1 MPINPSPSFNPRSQ
15 ALLQATQHEA
25 DLLAGH
31 LRQAA
36 SLGRELEEEGGGL
49 AVQRALGFA
58 STSLRRLKR
67 LQGLLA
73 HVLQGME

>member
-1 MPINPSPSFNPRSQ
+1 MPANATPSTNPRSQ

-25 DLLAGH
+25 ELLAGH

-36 SLGRELEEEGGGL
+36 ALGSALEEEGGGL
-49 AVQRALGFA
+49 ALLRALGYA

-73 HVLQGME
+73 RALGGGE

>member
-1 MPINPSPSFNPRSQ
+1 MPTNPVPSFNPRSQ

-25 DLLAGH
+25 ELLAGH

-36 SLGRELEEEGGGL
+36 SAGSALEGEGGGL
-49 AVQRALGFA
+49 AVLRALGYA

-73 HVLQGME
+73 RVLQGME